1 MAANDHSG
9 GDTREPGAAGRLSD
23 AYTAGRLS
31 DAFFT
36 PGTSSFTRFLA
47 EHRPT
52 LLPTRS
58 PLPAGTTAPP
68 GAFPHGTTVLALA
81 YRDGVL
87 IAGDRRATMGNLIAQ
102 RDLEK
107 VHPADGHTAVAF
119 AGTVGLALDM
129 VKLYQVELTHFEKI
143 EGVPMTLDGKARRL
157 AAMIRENL
165 GQAMQ
170 GLAVVP
176 LLAGYDPKAPAGAH
190 GRIFSFDVAGGL
202 YEKRDFHAEGSGSPY
217 AGGALKKLY
226 RPGLTRRD
234 AALTALQALYDAAD
248 DDSATGGPDLSRRI
262 FPIVSVIT
270 DEGFERL
277 PQAETEELTREMVA
291 HRRTRPD
298 GPNATP

>member
-1 MAANDHSG
+1 MTASEQG
-9 GDTREPGAAGRLSD
+9 GRL
-23 AYTAGRLS
+23 GEE
-31 DAFFT
+31 FFT
-36 PGTSSFTRFLA
+36 PGTSSFTEFLTA
-47 EHRPT
+47 HRPD
-52 LLPTRS
+52 LLPTRK
-58 PLPAGTTAPP
+58 PFPDHVRAAPDR
-68 GAFPHGTTVLALA
+68 FPHGTTVLALA

-107 VHPADGHTAVAF
+107 VHPADDHTAVAF

-143 EGVPMTLDGKARRL
+143 EGIPMTLNAKARRL
-157 AAMIRENL
+157 AGMIRQNL

-176 LLAGYDPKAPAGAH
+176 LLTGYDDAAPEGER

-202 YEKRDFHAEGSGSPY
+202 YEKQDFHAEGSGSPY
-217 AGGALKKLY
+217 ARGALKKLF
-226 RPGLTRRD
+226 RRGMSRRD
-234 AALTALQALYDAAD
+234 AALAALQALYDAAD
-248 DDSATGGPDLSRRI
+248 DDSATGGPDIGRRI

-270 DEGFERL
+270 EDGFERL
-277 PQAETEELTREMVA
+277 AEPETEELSREMVEQ
-291 HRRTRPD
+291 RRARPD

>member
-1 MAANDHSG
+1 MG
-9 GDTREPGAAGRLSD
+9 EE
-23 AYTAGRLS
+23 
-31 DAFFT
+31 FFT
-36 PGTSSFTRFLA
+36 PGTSSFTEFLTA
-47 EHRPT
+47 HRPA
-52 LLPTRS
+52 LLPTRR
-58 PLPAGTTAPP
+58 PFPDGVRAAPDR
-68 GAFPHGTTVLALA
+68 FPHGTTVLALA

-107 VHPADGHTAVAF
+107 VHPADDYTAVAF

-143 EGVPMTLDGKARRL
+143 EGIPMTLNAKARRL
-157 AAMIRENL
+157 AGMIRQNL

-176 LLAGYDPKAPAGAH
+176 LLTGYDDTAPEGER

-217 AGGALKKLY
+217 ARGALKKLFH
-226 RPGLTRRD
+226 RGMSRRD
-234 AALTALQALYDAAD
+234 AALAALQALYDAAD
-248 DDSATGGPDLSRRI
+248 DDSATGGPDINRRI

-270 DEGFERL
+270 GDGFERL
-277 PQAETEELTREMVA
+277 PEQETEELSREMVEQ
-291 HRRTRPD
+291 RRTRPD
-298 GPNATP
+298 GPHATP